1 MLCNIAFSFL
11 IFICRADE
19 ATYLLSAS
27 TTRGSVSMSRD
38 PDRKGKPT
46 WRRIVGFLLIVM
58 SSLCVAL
65 STGCVQALERR
76 VPDIELTFGGKF
88 ALLLFTLPVYF
99 CTGEGLLFSFHDL
112 NWQAVFHGD
121 CDVTSGGFKEGAS
134 GTRPP
139 SKDQHFLNF
148 MQFFGEIG

>member
-1 MLCNIAFSFL
+1 
-11 IFICRADE
+11 
-19 ATYLLSAS
+19 
-27 TTRGSVSMSRD
+27 MSRD
-38 PDRKGKPT
+38 PDRKGRPA

-99 CTGEGLLFSFHDL
+99 CKGQRMDLLFTGADL
-112 NWQAVFHGD
+112 GFPVGRGANPPD
-121 CDVTSGGFKEGAS
+121 GGANIRFLPNFPEKVHEIENLAPKMEG
-134 GTRPP
+134 
-139 SKDQHFLNF
+139 Q
-148 MQFFGEIG
+148 

>member
-1 MLCNIAFSFL
+1 MCLTRNTTQYITFSFL
-11 IFICRADE
+11 IFIPRADE
-19 ATYLLSAS
+19 ATYLLSSS
-27 TTRGSVSMSRD
+27 TTRGSASMSRE
-38 PDRKGKPT
+38 PDRKGRPA

-99 CTGEGLLFSFHDL
+99 CKGQRLDLLFSVYL
-112 NWQAVFHGD
+112 TKKGD
-121 CDVTSGGFKEGAS
+121 FSSFRKIRKLYFIFPLT
-134 GTRPP
+134 P
-139 SKDQHFLNF
+139 N
-148 MQFFGEIG
+148 